1 MCRPFPTVIKTPS
14 GDKKIPI
21 ITQIG
26 EDAWL
31 EEESSNRLSD
41 DAFSQIS
48 LSAYKFGT
56 AIKISEEL
64 LNDSIFALLAY
75 ISKEFGRRI
84 GAKEEEAFLIGDG
97 KGNATHDMVSSP
109 FIPVNAM
116 Y

>member
-64 LNDSIFALLAY
+64 LNDY